1 MPTYDYVCSSC
12 NHELEIFQSISSSPK
27 RKCPECGR
35 HTLKRQI
42 GSGAG
47 IIFKGSG
54 FYETDYRSAEYQKA
68 AKADKE
74 AASSSKETSEKA
86 TSKKETAGKETSEKP
101 ASTRT
106 PAPTDSKTTRGGSTS
121 SS

>member
-47 IIFKGSG
+47 VIFKGSG

-68 AKADKE
+68 AKADKD
-74 AASSSKETSEKA
+74 ASSSEKETSDKA
-86 TSKKETAGKETSEKP
+86 TAEKKTSGKETSKKQSSAKE
-101 ASTRT
+101 
-106 PAPTDSKTTRGGSTS
+106 PAPKDSKTSRRSTS